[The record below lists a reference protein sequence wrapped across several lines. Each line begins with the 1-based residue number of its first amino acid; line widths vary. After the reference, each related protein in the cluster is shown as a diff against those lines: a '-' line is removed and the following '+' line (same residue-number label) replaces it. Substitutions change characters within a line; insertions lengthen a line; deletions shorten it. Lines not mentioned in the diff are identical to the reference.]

1 MDGVIP
7 LLWLAILI
15 VLAVAVLA
23 IFSINSGNKNDSQTA
38 SRKSVKHSNQGWK
51 NWIPFIGMA
60 LVIAFWTISGALF
73 FIVIVWIIGLN
84 PKTEFSSIITD
95 EHKSIGRSIYQW
107 LLVSPV
113 LSIPFSIF
121 LSILLESNIYGHV
134 LATCIPLILHF
145 HLLFNIRKSLY
156 IYRHTQQALALLVL
170 RAAVAAWALYDF
182 NIALFLLGN
191 GSIWLFGG
199 IWGFSQIKR
208 GKCWLMEQRG
218 EKITL
223 PETAKVDSPQMDK
236 ELEDMLKSLNA
247 KDALAAK
254 TKALN
259 AFRAGTPATKK
270 RALEVLSKL
279 GEVEEF

>member
-7 LLWLAILI
+7 LLWLAII
-15 VLAVAVLA
+15 VVLAVAVLA
-23 IFSINSGNKNDSQTA
+23 IFSINSSNKNDSQTA
-38 SRKSVKHSNQGWK
+38 SSRSVKQSNQGWK
-51 NWIPFIGMA
+51 SWIPFIGMA

-73 FIVIVWIIGLN
+73 FIVIIWITRLN
-84 PKTEFSSIITD
+84 PKTEISSIITD

-107 LLVSPV
+107 LLISSVFTT
-113 LSIPFSIF
+113 PFSIF
-121 LSILLESNIYGHV
+121 LSILLDSNIYGHV

-145 HLLFNIRKSLY
+145 HLLFNIRNSLY

-191 GSIWLFGG
+191 GSIWLFGS

-218 EKITL
+218 EIAI
-223 PETAKVDSPQMDK
+223 PETTKVDSPQMDK

-247 KDALAAK
+247 KDTLAAK

-259 AFRAGTPATKK
+259 AFRAGTPETKR
-270 RALEVLSKL
+270 RAIEVLSTL

>member
-7 LLWLAILI
+7 LLWLAILV
-15 VLAVAVLA
+15 VLAVAVLP
-23 IFSINSGNKNDSQTA
+23 IFGINSGNKNDSQTA
-38 SRKSVKHSNQGWK
+38 SRQSVKHSNQGWK
-51 NWIPFIGMA
+51 SWLPFIGMA
-60 LVIAFWTISGALF
+60 LVIAFWTVSGALF
-73 FIVIVWIIGLN
+73 FVVIVWIMHLN
-84 PKTEFSSIITD
+84 PKTEFSSIITG

-121 LSILLESNIYGHV
+121 LSIILDSNIYGHV

-156 IYRHTQQALALLVL
+156 IYRHTQQALTLLVL
-170 RAAVAAWALYDF
+170 RSAVAAWALYDF

-191 GSIWLFGG
+191 GSIWLFGS

-218 EKITL
+218 EIAIS
-223 PETAKVDSPQMDK
+223 ETAKVDSPQMDK
-236 ELEDMLKSLNA
+236 ELEDMLKSLTA

-254 TKALN
+254 AKALN
-259 AFRAGTPATKK
+259 AFRAGTSETKK
-270 RALEVLSKL
+270 RAVEVLSKM